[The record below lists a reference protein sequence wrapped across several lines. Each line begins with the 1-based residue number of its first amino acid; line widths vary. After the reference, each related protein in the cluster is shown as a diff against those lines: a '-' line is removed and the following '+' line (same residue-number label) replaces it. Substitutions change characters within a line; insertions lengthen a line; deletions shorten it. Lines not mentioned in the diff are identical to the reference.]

1 MTARH
6 PLWRVLA
13 LFAALSMVAAAC
25 GDDDEETASTDT
37 TESETSESESEES
50 TESESESESEG
61 GGGATGEA
69 SLAGMR
75 GSLPLLDLPSDF
87 LERMDEIDPNLGGT
101 YNYGAESY
109 DAVVVITLAAITAG
123 TDGIEYANEIN
134 EVTRNGEKCT
144 EFAACRAL
152 AEAGTDL
159 DYDGVSGPM
168 EFSGNGEP
176 TEASIAIQTFGEDNR
191 IDTSLDEFI
200 LASAPPES
208 DVPQVPVT
216 GTRAGD
222 GILKIGTLLPET
234 GSLAFLGPPEI
245 AGVQLAVNDVNET
258 GGFNG
263 QDVQLVTGDS
273 GDTST
278 DIANQTVDRLL
289 GENVDAIIGAASS
302 GVSLTVIDKITSAGV
317 VQFSPANTSPT
328 FSDYDDKGLYFRNAP
343 SDILQGNVLGEVIAE
358 DGNATVGLIVLDD
371 PYGGPLAD
379 QLTESLEGSGSEVV
393 VRVTYDPQATSF
405 DAEVGQ
411 LAAED
416 ADAYVVIGF
425 NESSRILTTMIEQG
439 IGPQDKMVYGVDG
452 NMGNA
457 LGEDFE
463 AGE

>member
-87 LERMDEIDPNLGGT
+87 LERMDEIDPDLGGT

-109 DAVVVITLAAITAG
+109 DAVMVITLAAITAK
-123 TDGIEYANEIN
+123 TDGLEYANEIN

-208 DVPQVPVT
+208 DVPQVRPPAPVPATASSRSGRSSPRPAASPSSARPRSPASSWPSTRSTRTAASTARTCSCPPVT
-216 GTRAGD
+216 
-222 GILKIGTLLPET
+222 
-234 GSLAFLGPPEI
+234 
-245 AGVQLAVNDVNET
+245 
-258 GGFNG
+258 
-263 QDVQLVTGDS
+263 
-273 GDTST
+273 
-278 DIANQTVDRLL
+278 
-289 GENVDAIIGAASS
+289 
-302 GVSLTVIDKITSAGV
+302 
-317 VQFSPANTSPT
+317 PATPRPTSPT
-328 FSDYDDKGLYFRNAP
+328 RRSTACSARTSTPSSAP
-343 SDILQGNVLGEVIAE
+343 RPRA
-358 DGNATVGLIVLDD
+358 
-371 PYGGPLAD
+371 
-379 QLTESLEGSGSEVV
+379 
-393 VRVTYDPQATSF
+393 
-405 DAEVGQ
+405 
-411 LAAED
+411 
-416 ADAYVVIGF
+416 
-425 NESSRILTTMIEQG
+425 
-439 IGPQDKMVYGVDG
+439 
-452 NMGNA
+452 
-457 LGEDFE
+457 
-463 AGE
+463 

>member
-1 MTARH
+1 MTARN
-6 PLWRVLA
+6 PLWRILA
-13 LFAALSMVAAAC
+13 LLTALSLVAAAC
-25 GDDDEETASTDT
+25 GDDDSDGAAPADATEDATEDGTET
-37 TESETSESESEES
+37 TET
-50 TESESESESEG
+50 EG
-61 GGGATGEA
+61 GGSTTG

-75 GSLPLLDLPSDF
+75 GSLPLLDLDASFTD
-87 LERMDEIDPNLGGT
+87 RMDEIDPDLGGT

-109 DAVVVITLAAITAG
+109 DAVVVITLAAIAAG
-123 TDGIEYANEIN
+123 TDGLEMANAIN

-144 EFAACRAL
+144 TFADCRAL

-176 TEASIAIQTFGEDNR
+176 TEASIAIQTFGDDNR

-200 LASAPPES
+200 LASAPPEA
-208 DVPQVPVT
+208 DVPQQDAV
-216 GTRAGD
+216 GNRAGD
-222 GILKIGTLLPET
+222 GVLKFGTLLPET

-245 AGVQLAVNDVNET
+245 AGVQLAVNDVNAA

-317 VQFSPANTSPT
+317 VMFSPANTSPT

-343 SDILQGNVLGEVIAE
+343 SDVLQGNVLGQVIAD
-358 DGNATVGLIVLDD
+358 DGNATVGIIVLDD

-416 ADAYVVIGF
+416 ADANVVIRF

-439 IGPQDKMVYGVDG
+439 IGPQDKAVYGVDG
-452 NMGNA
+452 NTGNA